1 MEKRY
6 LQRESRSKFHCT
18 DQSCNRPY
26 EPTLIL
32 EEFNLLKKDQL
43 NSWVYCWT
51 FNGFI
56 ILFLAFVFNNEVKQ
70 SEQSLFCQ
78 TKRWENSI
86 AGVKRS
92 FSAFLG
98 FFHLLL
104 SSWVR
109 HRQFLCFYRVEVEAL
124 FGDYSLRRQ
133 LHPFS
138 VLSLPLLDMLRN
150 LSYVEQVNKTD
161 FFTVELDFQS

>member
-6 LQRESRSKFHCT
+6 LLRESRSEFHCT

-70 SEQSLFCQ
+70 SEQSEQSLFCQ

-86 AGVKRS
+86 TGVKRS
-92 FSAFLG
+92 FSCVSGIFPSSAIILSTPQTVSLFLQG
-98 FFHLLL
+98 GGRSAVRWLFSSSSITPVFSVISA
-104 SSWVR
+104 SSW
-109 HRQFLCFYRVEVEAL
+109 HA
-124 FGDYSLRRQ
+124 
-133 LHPFS
+133 
-138 VLSLPLLDMLRN
+138 
-150 LSYVEQVNKTD
+150 T
-161 FFTVELDFQS
+161 